1 MTRVDRGVAPDA
13 QVMLTVGHGTQ
24 SAEDFTGLVLG
35 AEVGAVVDVRSFPGS
50 RRHPHFSRTAMEEWL
65 VDAGVAYR
73 WEPALGGFRRPRADS
88 PNTALRHPSAL
99 AGSLVP
105 TTLAGHRFW
114 EETDKQERAAQQIH
128 FLKNLSML
136 GGLMLAALDTE
147 GRPSATLRVRHA
159 VRRMT

>member
-1 MTRVDRGVAPDA
+1 MWAAEGRLCRPASRRTTAAVHVRLAV
-13 QVMLTVGHGTQ
+13 HG
-24 SAEDFTGLVLG
+24 
-35 AEVGAVVDVRSFPGS
+35 RRRIGS
-50 RRHPHFSRTAMEEWL
+50 RLTKRGSL
-65 VDAGVAYR
+65 VAAER
-73 WEPALGGFRRPRADS
+73 SAASEAALGGFRRPRADS